1 MRNNDNAANRY
12 SYIGEIYSLGEQLKK
27 KQILESMPEKWR
39 KLHEEG
45 YIHIHDL
52 DAYGMTY
59 NCLTFNI
66 LEDFPYEKFNGLSDE
81 KKVAGVFGYITNLLT
96 DMGNEQSGGMARQLR
111 RRSGANIYKDRSA
124 IV

>member
-66 LEDFPYEKFNGLSDE
+66 LEDFP
-81 KKVAGVFGYITNLLT
+81 
-96 DMGNEQSGGMARQLR
+96 
-111 RRSGANIYKDRSA
+111 
-124 IV
+124 

>member
-66 LEDFPYEKFNGLSDE
+66 LEDFPYEKFNGYGQRA
-81 KKVAGVFGYITNLLT
+81 VRGNGV
-96 DMGNEQSGGMARQLR
+96 RQLR